1 MRVSYEDKPKGLP
14 YMSRVKLFL
23 EGTIE
28 GPDSMQKHRV
38 VTIQRH
44 IVEQE
49 RLFPRAT
56 GDFTGLLWDLTIAA
70 KTISREVNK
79 AGLADI
85 LGLTSETNVS
95 GDAVKKLDV
104 YANERIF
111 KAMDH
116 GGHLCAMASEEN
128 EDIIPIPEEFPKGK
142 YVLMF
147 DPLDGSSNIDANVS
161 IGTIFSIYR
170 KKTTGKDGTIE
181 DCLRKGAEQVAAGYI
196 IYGSSTMMVYTTGQG
211 VHGFT
216 LDPGIGEF
224 LLSHENIKI
233 PTKGKIYSINEGN
246 ANTWDEGTKK
256 YIAHLK
262 ENDSPTGRPY
272 SLRYIGSLVAD
283 FHRNLLYGGIFL
295 YPADYKDPRKP
306 KAKLRLLY
314 EAAPL
319 AFIVEQAGGMAST
332 GKERILDVQAMELH
346 QKVPLI
352 IGSKEDVLAYERFFN
367 QK

>member
-1 MRVSYEDKPKGLP
+1 
-14 YMSRVKLFL
+14 
-23 EGTIE
+23 
-28 GPDSMQKHRV
+28 MQKSKV

-44 IVEQE
+44 IIEQE
-49 RLFPRAT
+49 RLYPKAT
-56 GDFTGLLWDLTIAA
+56 GDFTGLLWDLTLAA

-85 LGLTSETNVS
+85 LGLTGEQNVH
-95 GDAVKKLDV
+95 GEVVKKLDV
-104 YANERIF
+104 YANERIC

-116 GGHLCAMASEEN
+116 GGHLCIMASEEN
-128 EDIIPIPEEFPKGK
+128 EDIIPIPDEFPKGK
-142 YVLMF
+142 YVLLF

-161 IGTIFSIYR
+161 VGTIFSIHKR
-170 KKTTGKDGTIE
+170 KTPGKEATIE

-196 IYGSSTMMVYTTGQG
+196 VYGSSTMMVYTTGSG

-216 LDPGIGEF
+216 LDPSIGEF
-224 LLSHENIKI
+224 LLSHESIKI
-233 PTKGKIYSINEGN
+233 PPKGKIYSINEGN

-256 YIAHLK
+256 YIAYLK
-262 ENDSPTGRPY
+262 ESDQTTGRPY

-295 YPADYKDPRKP
+295 YPADCKDPKKP
-306 KAKLRLLY
+306 KPKLRLLY

-319 AFIVEQAGGMAST
+319 AFIVEQAGGIAST
-332 GKERILDVQAMELH
+332 GKERIMDIQAAELH

-352 IGSKEDVLAYERFFN
+352 IGSKEDVLIYEKFFN